1 MRVFKLWVVAALIA
15 LSVLIPALVSCG
27 QRNNNTTSGDTRT
40 TLSNSGVSVRVFDE
54 NGTITNN
61 PSERYS
67 LNVTSDGNSREV
79 VIALKEETLLRS
91 SYIEVQFNPTREHP
105 SDIQCGSALL
115 KYQPLVYMSSPT
127 AGTVIGAQVITGNK
141 ACIASGEL
149 IRIYLVSGSCVNRS
163 VSDFSQSPT
172 TDPIIAET
180 SVDLYNKNKV
190 YWTFKF
196 RGEANV
202 NSVFDFVDFGLVGS
216 NYGKVP
222 FSTPS
227 CEPADGNHNLK
238 VDFPDF
244 GVIGANY
251 NKGISGLKVLRD
263 DKTDPTTLLGTIGT
277 NGKFVGTLTLDPTA
291 TGTAASGF
299 KNYWYVCGGVGRY
312 VKLVLIDKNG
322 ADVSAHFQIIDT
334 QAPFVNMQGDWWMF
348 GREQTHKQ
356 QSTFTG
362 PTTNALKWTFTQ
374 GSAGFS
380 SPALDV
386 NGTIYIGGDNAYLY
400 AINPSGSVKWSYKT
414 GDRVRSSPAVGID
427 GTIYVGSN
435 DSKLHAIKSDGTLK
449 WYYKMANIVQSS
461 PAIGPD
467 GTIYLGSDDKN
478 LYAIN
483 YFGSLKWTYKTGGI
497 VYSSPAIGS
506 DGTVYVGS
514 EDTNLY
520 ALNPN
525 GTLKWSYKTGG
536 LVDSSPTI
544 GSDGTIYVGSEDYYL
559 YAINPDG
566 KLKWSYKTGYRIR
579 STPAIAN
586 DGSIIFGSYDRNLY
600 SLKPDGSLKWT
611 YKTGGMI
618 VTASPAIGN
627 DGTVYIGSDD
637 NCLYAINSD
646 GTLKWLHKSTKS
658 IGYTSPSIGS
668 DGTVYVG
675 CKDGNLYAIGPG
687 NIK

>member
-1 MRVFKLWVVAALIA
+1 MRVFKHLIVVVIIA
-15 LSVLIPALVSCG
+15 LLVLISVLVSCG
-27 QRNNNTTSGDTRT
+27 QKTYNYAPRDTRS
-40 TLSNSGVSVRVFDE
+40 TLSNSGVIARVFDDK
-54 NGTITNN
+54 GTVTNN
-61 PSERYS
+61 PSEKYS

-79 VIALKEETLLRS
+79 VIALNKEIPIRS
-91 SYIEVQFNPTREHP
+91 SYIEVQFDPTREHP
-105 SDIQCGSALL
+105 NDIQCGSALL
-115 KYQPLVYMSSPT
+115 KYQPLVYMGSPT
-127 AGTVIGAQVITGNK
+127 AGTVISAQVITGEK
-141 ACIASGEL
+141 TITASGEL
-149 IRIYLVSGSCVNRS
+149 LRINLVSGSCVNRM

-180 SVDLYNKNKV
+180 SVDLFNKNKI

-202 NSVFDFVDFGLVGS
+202 NSVFDFVDFGSVGAY
-216 NYGKVP
+216 YGKDP
-222 FSTPS
+222 FSTPA
-227 CEPADGNHNLK
+227 CEPADGNHNFK
-238 VDFPDF
+238 VDFSDF

-251 NKGISGLKVLRD
+251 NKGICGLKVLRD

-312 VKLVLIDKNG
+312 IKLVLMDKNG

-356 QSTFTG
+356 QSIYTG
-362 PTTNALKWTFTQ
+362 PSTNTLKWTFTQ

-386 NGTIYIGGDNAYLY
+386 NGTIYIGGDNAYFY
-400 AINPSGSVKWSYKT
+400 AINPNGSIKWSYQT
-414 GDRVRSSPAVGID
+414 NGRVRSSPAVGID
-427 GTIYVGSN
+427 GTIYFGCS
-435 DSKLHAIKSDGTLK
+435 DSKLYAIKSDGTLK

-478 LYAIN
+478 FYAIN
-483 YFGSLKWTYKTGGI
+483 YFGSLKWVFKTDGI
-497 VYSSPAIGS
+497 VFSSPAIGS

-514 EDTNLY
+514 EDSKLY

-525 GTLKWSYKTGG
+525 GTLKWSFKTGG
-536 LVDSSPTI
+536 IVDSSPSI

-586 DGSIIFGSYDRNLY
+586 DGSIIFGSYDRNIY
-600 SLKPDGSLKWT
+600 SLKPDGTLKWS
-611 YKTGGMI
+611 YKTGGLI

-627 DGTVYIGSDD
+627 DGTAYIGSDD
-637 NCLYAINSD
+637 NGFYAINSD
-646 GTLKWLHKSTKS
+646 GTLKWVYKSTKS

-668 DGTVYVG
+668 DGTVYIG